1 MARIILRDGRVAHLR
16 KARNTKA
23 DKERIKAL
31 FSRVS
36 AESLYFRFFH
46 VVRDVSDE
54 DIEAMI
60 SDSGPN
66 GLALVCVLEERVV
79 AIGSYT
85 RGNQTS
91 DNLGMQNNQQ
101 PHGAI
106 TSGYEGT
113 AEVAFLVDDEL
124 QKRGLGSLLLE
135 HLAEVAWLHGIKRFE
150 AHLLH
155 ENHQMYKVF
164 RASGFELQS
173 EQDSEIVHL
182 IWPLGRNERSRALQ
196 EARERLATAASLHPF
211 FHPKT
216 IAVVGA
222 SRDPNRLGHL
232 ILRHIL
238 NGEFQ
243 GTVYPVNPT
252 AHSVAAVRAYK
263 AVTDVPEHID
273 LAVIVVPAA
282 QVDSVVDDCI
292 RARVGAVM
300 IASSG
305 FAELNEAGQILQTEI
320 VRKLQSAGCRLIGPH
335 SLGIINTDA
344 HVQLNASFA
353 PCLPLS
359 GEVAIASHSG
369 ALGIAILE
377 YATRI
382 GVGISQFVSLGN
394 RPDVSVND
402 LLQYWETDYDTSMIL
417 LYLES
422 FGNPRKFSRITRR
435 ITRQKPILAVKHART
450 QPGLALSNANA
461 LAQAAEDVIV
471 QGMFRQTG
479 IIRVDT
485 LQELFDV
492 AALLQTPS
500 LVAGRRVAVV
510 TNTAGGAV
518 ITAETLIREGL
529 ELVSPVI
536 NLGFDALADSYRTV
550 LPQVL
555 RDESVDAVIVLF
567 TPVGVSEEEAVLT
580 AVSAAIC
587 EVATDEPPRPGNGPV
602 HPYHKPVLANC
613 LSPGDYF
620 IRYIDVGPDRQVPI
634 FPFPEQA
641 VHSLAKVVQYHE
653 YKYRDQG
660 HIPDLEGVD
669 THLAREAIR
678 KLLIHRS
685 PEMRRVALSHELSA
699 SILGKVGIEIQGKGK
714 QLPED
719 KVCLIL
725 TVQVNIHP
733 LFGPVLELRARH
745 SMENGAYVQGVP
757 SVRLVPLTDVLAR
770 EMIDEVFLVST
781 YSGDS
786 LDLTQLSELILRLSQ
801 LVDDVPEL
809 AECHMVC
816 HLNYAGRLLINE
828 VEVTIQWPE
837 VEALS

>member
-16 KARNTKA
+16 KARNTKV
-23 DKERIKAL
+23 DRERIRAL
-31 FSRVS
+31 FTRVS

-46 VVRDVSDE
+46 VVKDVSDA
-54 DIEAMI
+54 DIDAMI

-66 GLALVCVLEERVV
+66 GLALVCVVGDSVV

-85 RGNQTS
+85 RT
-91 DNLGMQNNQQ
+91 Q
-101 PHGAI
+101 P
-106 TSGYEGT
+106 ET
-113 AEVAFLVDDEL
+113 AEVAFLVDDDM

-135 HLAEVAWLHGIKRFE
+135 HLAEAAWIQGIKRFE

-164 RASGFELQS
+164 RASGFELES

-182 IWPLGRNERSRALQ
+182 VWPLGRNERSRALQ
-196 EARERLATAASLHPF
+196 EARERLATASSLHPF

-232 ILRHIL
+232 LFRHIL
-238 NGEFQ
+238 EGEFQ

-252 AHSVAAVRAYK
+252 AHSVAAVRAF
-263 AVTDVPEHID
+263 ASVADIPERID

-282 QVDSVVDDCI
+282 LVDSVVDDCI

-300 IASSG
+300 ITSSG
-305 FAELNEAGQILQTEI
+305 FADLNEAGQVMQSDI
-320 VRKLQSAGCRLIGPH
+320 VRKLQGAGCRVIGPH
-335 SLGIINTDA
+335 SLGIIHTDA

-353 PCLPLS
+353 PSLPLQ
-359 GEVAIASHSG
+359 GQVAMASHSG

-382 GVGISQFVSLGN
+382 GIGVSSFVSLGN

-402 LLQYWETDYDTSMIL
+402 LLQYWETDFDTSMIL

-435 ITRQKPILAVKHART
+435 ITRQKPILAVKRART

-518 ITAETLIREGL
+518 ITSETLIREGL

-550 LPQVL
+550 LPLVL

-567 TPVGVSEEEAVLT
+567 TPVGVSEEESVLT
-580 AVSAAIC
+580 AISAAIC
-587 EVATDEPPRPGNGPV
+587 EVATDEPPRPGIGPV

-613 LSPGDYF
+613 LSPGDYL

-660 HIPDLEGVD
+660 HIPDLEGVHTQQAREKIRKFLSQAVSSPRRLTLTND
-669 THLAREAIR
+669 QTVVILSTIGVTALARDKAGDIKGLEDIRAILSLR
-678 KLLIHRS
+678 VSIHS
-685 PEMRRVALSHELSA
+685 
-699 SILGKVGIEIQGKGK
+699 
-714 QLPED
+714 
-719 KVCLIL
+719 
-725 TVQVNIHP
+725 
-733 LFGPVLELRARH
+733 LFGPVLELRTRQATD
-745 SMENGAYVQGVP
+745 EGGYKQGAP
-757 SVRLVPLTDVLAR
+757 SVRLVPLTDVLAK
-770 EMIDEVFLVST
+770 EVVEESFGITDIHKYGVDT
-781 YSGDS
+781 
-786 LDLTQLSELILRLSQ
+786 TQLCDVLLRMSQ
-801 LVDDVPEL
+801 FADEVPEL
-809 AECHMVC
+809 AECQLVFRIH
-816 HLNYAGRLLINE
+816 HLGEIEPCECEITVQL
-828 VEVTIQWPE
+828 PE
-837 VEALS
+837 FEGYS